1 MELMDILTA
10 IGIGTLIG
18 FGIVGFYVWILF
30 QRIKGRV
37 DDMVDQIIQEAES
50 NLVGLDIELDKDTY
64 FCYNSKDKQFICQG
78 KTVAEIRQAFG
89 ARFPTKTAYL
99 AGGDPRVVAEFKTEL
114 LKLGTNE
121 NSSSIRRTP

>member
-1 MELMDILTA
+1 MDILTA